1 MKYNIGDEV
10 EGIITGIKPY
20 GAFVCID
27 SKNQGLIHISEI
39 TNDFVADINDYVKV
53 NEKIKVRILSI
64 DTKTFQMRLSLK
76 SLQSRKNRRFQHFTK
91 KKTLP
96 PMNIGFKTIE
106 EKLPI
111 WIDEA
116 LERIKND

>member
-1 MKYNIGDEV
+1 MKYNVGDEV
-10 EGIITGIKPY
+10 EGIITGIKSY

-96 PMNIGFKTIE
+96 PMKIGFKTIE
-106 EKLPI
+106 KKLPI

-116 LERIKND
+116 LERMNND

>member
-1 MKYNIGDEV
+1 MKYHVGDEV
-10 EGIITGIKPY
+10 EGIVTGIKPY

-39 TNDFVADINDYVKV
+39 TNDFVSDINDYVKV
-53 NEKIKVRILSI
+53 NETIKVKII
-64 DTKTFQMRLSLK
+64 DIDPKTFQMKLSLK
-76 SLQSRKNRRFQHFTK
+76 SLKSRKNRRFQHFTK

-106 EKLPI
+106 EILPK

-116 LERIKND
+116 LERIKK

>member
-1 MKYNIGDEV
+1 MKYNVGDEV

-39 TNDFVADINDYVKV
+39 TNDFVADINEYVKV

-76 SLQSRKNRRFQHFTK
+76 SSQSRKNRRFQHFTK
-91 KKTLP
+91 KKSLP
-96 PMNIGFKTIE
+96 PMKIGFKTIE
-106 EKLPI
+106 EKMSM
-111 WIDEA
+111 WINEA